1 MIHCPIDF
9 FSYHTLSENLLATS
23 GASFGLQHCLSLLT
37 RPGSVTRY
45 AFFQN
50 PTYHLVYR
58 IFTDVGYDTSQ
69 FVGIPDTDTGLDV
82 DYFQRFLETH
92 LSSDDSNS
100 SEYYT
105 AVFYCVPTHANPTSS
120 TLSPNKRRR
129 LVELAKKYNV
139 LLICDDVYDLLTF
152 DELAPKRVV
161 AYDLE
166 ADDGKPVVVSN
177 CSYSKI
183 LAPGSRAGWIEAPP
197 KIISKLGDW

>member
-1 MIHCPIDF
+1 M
-9 FSYHTLSENLLATS
+9 
-23 GASFGLQHCLSLLT
+23 QHCLSLLT

-105 AVFYCVPTHANPTSS
+105 AVLYCVPTHANPTSS